1 MKLLIVSDIHG
12 SGYYA
17 NKLLEIVEKENPDKI
32 VLLGDLYYHG
42 PRNPLT
48 EKYGPMEVANIL
60 NSLKD
65 KILAIK
71 GNCDAEVDEMISEF
85 PLQENIQMKANGYN
99 LFFTHGHKYNM
110 DNLPPIGID
119 IDIMFYGHFHVNF
132 IEEKDGIIFVNPG
145 SISLPKQNTEHG
157 YAIFEDLQQRYLYRY
172 TFRKSLFQ
180 MYHCQNGIPNHQ

>member
-71 GNCDAEVDEMISEF
+71 GNCDAEVDEMIS
-85 PLQENIQMKANGYN
+85 
-99 LFFTHGHKYNM
+99 
-110 DNLPPIGID
+110 
-119 IDIMFYGHFHVNF
+119 
-132 IEEKDGIIFVNPG
+132 
-145 SISLPKQNTEHG
+145 
-157 YAIFEDLQQRYLYRY
+157 
-172 TFRKSLFQ
+172 
-180 MYHCQNGIPNHQ
+180 